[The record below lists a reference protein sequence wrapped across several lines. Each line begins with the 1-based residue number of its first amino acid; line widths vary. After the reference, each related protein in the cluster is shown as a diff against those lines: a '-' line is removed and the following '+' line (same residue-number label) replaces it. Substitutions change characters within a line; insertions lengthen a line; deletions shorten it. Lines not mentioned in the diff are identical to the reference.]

1 MGPNV
6 RSTRDFSDGS
16 LSDIAL
22 LLQESIQYEEGLT
35 AALKTEMDRVAAGQ
49 APTLTEQ
56 NRDDIIDA
64 INEEAEKR
72 KGFYQLI
79 KVARAGQQENES
91 VADAAARQQIEL
103 SKYLE
108 SNLDAVKAALNAATE
123 EKQKKMK
130 MVEINTYYGKQYQG
144 YGRVAR
150 GVTVIAG
157 ILFVLYL
164 VKSMYGFDK
173 IIEPSMT
180 LVQWIGGIYMIWT
193 LYDVASRRNDNYDH
207 YIFPMAP
214 RTDTDLNAANAALE
228 KPVFDISGIDIPG
241 LCAGSYC
248 CGPGTTW
255 SDKKG
260 CVTNTNVV
268 GNNSYVP
275 PPDSTSTKTPGSTA
289 TQSAQSSTLAP
300 SSTLPSTATKGPYQ
314 TNYDDD
320 DY

>member
-1 MGPNV
+1 MG
-6 RSTRDFSDGS
+6 STDRDFSDGS
-16 LSDIAL
+16 LADIAQL
-22 LLQESIQYEEGLT
+22 LRESQKYEEGLM
-35 AALKTEMDRVAAGQ
+35 AELKAEADNVAAGR
-49 APTLTEQ
+49 APTLSDQ
-56 NRDDIIDA
+56 NKDDITDV

-72 KGFYQLI
+72 KGYYELI
-79 KVARAGQQENES
+79 RVASAALAANES
-91 VADAAARQQIEL
+91 VADAAARQQIET

-108 SNLDAVKAALNAATE
+108 ANLGAVKAALNAAKE
-123 EKQKKMK
+123 DHHKKMK
-130 MVEINTYYGKQYQG
+130 MVEINTYYGKKYQG
-144 YGRVAR
+144 YGRVLR
-150 GVTVIAG
+150 GITFFAG

-164 VKSMYGFDK
+164 VKSIYGFDK
-173 IIEPSMT
+173 FIEPSMT
-180 LVQWIGGIYMIWT
+180 MVQWVGGIYMIWT
-193 LYDVASRRNDNYDH
+193 LYDVVSRRNDNYDQ
-207 YIFPMAP
+207 YIWPMAP
-214 RTDTDLNAANAALE
+214 RTDTDLNAANAALQ

-255 SDKKG
+255 TQKKG
-260 CVTNTNVV
+260 CVPNTNVV
-268 GNNSYVP
+268 GQNSYVP